1 MTDTGRG
8 ATIERD
14 TLGSADDAGEGARGD
29 QDRRGGWLVPIG
41 TKGDHRQYKH
51 PTKPGKVTIPG
62 ASSDELPPGT
72 WNSIQR
78 QAGLK

>member
-1 MTDTGRG
+1 MPVKVRE
-8 ATIERD
+8 AIKIVE
-14 TLGSADDAGEGARGD
+14 AAG
-29 QDRRGGWLVPIG
+29 WYHIG

-62 ASSDELPPGT
+62 ALSDDLPPGT

>member
-1 MTDTGRG
+1 MPVKVRE
-8 ATIERD
+8 AIRIVE
-14 TLGSADDAGEGARGD
+14 AAG
-29 QDRRGGWLVPIG
+29 WYHIG

-51 PTKPGKVTIPG
+51 LTKQGKVTIPG
-62 ASSDELPPGT
+62 APSDELPPGT